1 MMLKLKTY
9 FTIFSVYEIA
19 AIILLHCR
27 RTCDAMFGA
36 AFCDDHVFKYFI
48 WCVAV
53 PLVAF
58 LIAMWVHEI
67 VTHNRRRRMITMAKT
82 AAKNLYEDVRDRV
95 TEQVSP
101 QDVAGLVAGA
111 VLYGIKKFSDRHGKD
126 AKSHEMDNETTQ
138 TRVSKSSTQ
147 TQRRKNSSR

>member
-1 MMLKLKTY
+1 MLKLKTY

-19 AIILLHCR
+19 AIILLHCS

-36 AFCDDHVFKYFI
+36 TFCDDHVFKYFI

-53 PLVAF
+53 PLLAF

-67 VTHNRRRRMITMAKT
+67 VTRNRRRRMVTMAKT
-82 AAKNLYEDVRDRV
+82 AVKNLYEDVRDRV

-111 VLYGIKKFSDRHGKD
+111 VLYGIKKFTDRRG
-126 AKSHEMDNETTQ
+126 ANGKSHNMDNEMTQ
-138 TRVSKSSTQ
+138 ARESKSSTQ
-147 TQRRKNSSR
+147 TQKRKNTSR